1 MASAGTGD
9 WLAQVHETV
18 VESATGSDQIYLF
31 TGIFVFAVVLIVLS
45 WLTVRYRREAEER
58 GVTEVSFFSLVNL
71 LKLGACIVLFV
82 TICVLL
88 WKSLDIKYALPLEA
102 TPAPPPGHKDLL
114 PLDDWDYIGIVI
126 SLLGLLLAA
135 GGGIGGGGI
144 LVPVYILVFGF
155 PDKRAIPLSNITI
168 FGGSIANC
176 ISNWPS
182 RHPWFKRAPPGMKK
196 VDRPLIDFD
205 LVLAM
210 EPLTIA
216 GAIIGSLLNKL
227 LPSMVVT
234 FLLIIVLGYTAYN
247 TLGKAWSLYQKEIL
261 DKDAPVSLAEEEPLM
276 PRDPTSPY
284 DVDSLLEAEKMVPWD
299 KIFALVILFTG
310 CMSLNFLKG
319 GPPDELD
326 NPLWANCGGKI
337 YWLMLLLQVPWCGG
351 LAWLVRNM
359 LLKQHEAR
367 MKCGYDCTTR
377 AQFEWNDTTTIK
389 YPLICSLAGLFA
401 GLFGIGGGIVKGPLM
416 IAMGVQAEVS
426 SATAAFMIF
435 FTASSATLSYALFGL
450 LTLDYAAVFF
460 TMGFVATYVGQ
471 YGVKRMVRATGHPSI
486 IALIIGLTVAVSTVL
501 MGYHGLETILHNPN
515 PWSSPPLCD
524 FPTLYSHT
532 KPTV

>member
-1 MASAGTGD
+1 MSAGAGD

-18 VESATGSDQIYLF
+18 VQQATGSEEIYLYS
-31 TGIFVFAVVLIVLS
+31 GLAVFAVVLIVLS
-45 WLTVRYRREAEER
+45 WLTVTYRTEAEER
-58 GVTEVSFFSLVNL
+58 GVLEVSFFRLGDL
-71 LKLGACIVLFV
+71 LKVGGGIVLFV
-82 TICVLL
+82 AILLVL
-88 WKSLDIKYALPLEA
+88 WKNFDTKYPLPLEH

-114 PLDDWDYIGIVI
+114 PLDESDYIGVTL

-144 LVPVYILVFGF
+144 LVPVYILAFGF
-155 PDKRAIPLSNITI
+155 PQKRAIPLSNITI

-176 ISNWPS
+176 LANWPA
-182 RHPWFKRAPPGMKK
+182 RHPWSKRCPPGKK
-196 VDRPLIDFD
+196 NVDRPLIDFD

-227 LPSMVVT
+227 LPSMLVT
-234 FLLIIVLGYTAYN
+234 VLLILVLGYTAYN
-247 TLGKAWSLYQKEIL
+247 TLSKAWKLYQKEVKQNEEQ
-261 DKDAPVSLAEEEPLM
+261 KDGEPEEKEVLFDREPTACF
-276 PRDPTSPY
+276 DP
-284 DVDSLLEAEKMVPWD
+284 LLEAEKMVPWD
-299 KIFALVILFTG
+299 KIFALVILFIG
-310 CMSLNFLKG
+310 CMGMNFLKG
-319 GPPDELD
+319 GPPDALD
-326 NPLWANCGGKI
+326 NPLWATCGGKV
-337 YWLMLLLQVPWCGG
+337 YWLMLLLQVPWCGV
-351 LAWLVRNM
+351 LAWLVRSM

-367 MKCGYDCTTR
+367 ETRMYDFSAR

-416 IAMGVQAEVS
+416 IAMDVHPEVS

-450 LTLDYAAVFF
+450 LTLDYALVFF
-460 TMGFVATYVGQ
+460 VMGFVATYVGQ
-471 YGVKRMVRATGHPSI
+471 YFVKKIVKATGHPSMV
-486 IALIIGLTVAVSTVL
+486 AVIIGLTVAVSTIL
-501 MGYHGLETILHNPN
+501 MGFHGIRTILTSPD

-524 FPTLYSHT
+524 FPVLYSHT
-532 KPTV
+532 KPDA